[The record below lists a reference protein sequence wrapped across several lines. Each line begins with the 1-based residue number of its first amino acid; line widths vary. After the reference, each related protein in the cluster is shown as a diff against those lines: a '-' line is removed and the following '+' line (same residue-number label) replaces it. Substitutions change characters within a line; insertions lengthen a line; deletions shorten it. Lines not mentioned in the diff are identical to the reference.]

1 VSFVDELPI
10 NATGKVMKF
19 ELRQRMRANSVA

>member
-1 VSFVDELPI
+1 VNELPI

-19 ELRQRMRANSVA
+19 DLRQRMRADSVA